1 MLLFDRKRRVFFS
14 SHLMIRFGE
23 SHDMAVESDWE
34 QEIQNI
40 TDVRIPDRAKRE
52 DLKKELRN
60 LNPLFIATGHG
71 DLINLKEN

>member
-40 TDVRIPDRAKRE
+40 TDIRIPDRAKRE
-52 DLKKELRN
+52 ERKKSCV
-60 LNPLFIATGHG
+60 T
-71 DLINLKEN
+71 

>member
-40 TDVRIPDRAKRE
+40 TDIRIPDRAKRE